1 MTPTY
6 CGIQIVHDRDG
17 YECGRPASETC
28 VDCGTALCKA
38 HAEACGMCLDI
49 LCDSCLYFHER
60 QPHPRK
66 HVGQVVPD
74 YRRSA

>member
-1 MTPTY
+1 MKMRD

-17 YECGRPASETC
+17 YSCERSASESC
-28 VDCGTALCKA
+28 SDCGTALCSR

-60 QPHPRK
+60 QPHLRPI
-66 HVGQVVPD
+66 VVEGSKNQ
-74 YRRSA
+74 RRSA